1 MPHRLTITLP
11 DKIYNQ
17 ISKRAKESLRS
28 ISNQIIYELTNPT
41 TPQFIPHDTPGGM
54 PTQPTYPQPPFEP
67 TATTT
72 TKPKKISIIGDDYVP
87 YVPPEEETRP
97 FTIKEELAR
106 RAAQIKEES
115 PEPITKP
122 RKFQRPDGEP
132 FTIEDFEKYLPEG
145 TVSDDTYRTLK
156 KKIPSLQFI
165 TILRE
170 GASRP
175 LDDFVKYL
183 KEEYQYT
190 LENALDYSPAQTM
203 PSATLKALAGY
214 LQPHIP

>member
-1 MPHRLTITLP
+1 MPQLKITVT
-11 DKIYNQ
+11 DEIYKQ
-17 ISKRAKESLRS
+17 LQDAADRECRSLS
-28 ISNQIIYELTNPT
+28 GQAAYMLKQYFTLIPAPTPT
-41 TPQFIPHDTPGGM
+41 TPQFIPHDIPGGM
-54 PTQPTYPQPPFEP
+54 PTQPPFEP
-67 TATTT
+67 TATAEIQLTT
-72 TKPKKISIIGDDYVP
+72 
-87 YVPPEEETRP
+87 EE
-97 FTIKEELAR
+97 KLA
-106 RAAQIKEES
+106 AYAEQIKEES

-132 FTIEDFEKYLPEG
+132 FTIEDFEQYLTPG
-145 TVSDDTYRTLK
+145 TTEDDTYRTLK
-156 KKIPSLQFI
+156 KKIPSLQFT

-183 KEEYQYT
+183 KEEYMYT

-214 LQPHIP
+214 LQPHIS